1 MNKSSLGA
9 FGIPESMPPDG
20 GGTFI
25 VNLPAPTSERTTM
38 NERNPGAFGISELMP
53 PVGGGLHSKES
64 AKIALIIKYPGG
76 MQHEKVEK
84 ISIDRDSRY
93 AFPVLYFTGRS
104 VVSGHE
110 RMVVW

>member
-9 FGIPESMPPDG
+9 FGIPEYMPPDG

-53 PVGGGLHSKES
+53 PNGGETFIVIYLQKCVLFCKHTC
-64 AKIALIIKYPGG
+64 IL
-76 MQHEKVEK
+76 
-84 ISIDRDSRY
+84 
-93 AFPVLYFTGRS
+93 AF
-104 VVSGHE
+104 
-110 RMVVW
+110 